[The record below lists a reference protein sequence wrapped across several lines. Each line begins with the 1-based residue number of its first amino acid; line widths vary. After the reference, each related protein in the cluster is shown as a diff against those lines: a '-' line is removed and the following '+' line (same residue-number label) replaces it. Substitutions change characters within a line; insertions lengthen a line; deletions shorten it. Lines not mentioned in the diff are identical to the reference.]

1 MNKKSLLAIILATL
15 MLIVPGLGMIT
26 EIKAETIKAN
36 PTQDGWTLNNVSV
49 NGGDPLPKISGGR
62 QEYQIRSLRGI
73 YDKPYK
79 NYVENFIITIKNPG
93 KGTQRV
99 IKTSRIKLESK
110 VGIKDKD
117 DSYSVNLSQ
126 TEVDNTRF
134 KLNFYPGETGVEI
147 EAEVK
152 DLGEKLFTLS
162 TREEKSSRNG
172 ENPEKLV
179 EEPGV
184 IKDHQCVESDGWG
197 GYPKHCDSSWGS
209 QEGCP
214 CRFRKYVSQGS
225 YTAYTTDYIEEVTS
239 LSIPFFDRVY
249 ENFDDGLEI
258 TQPANMKIKHVKT
271 QTKEYYT
278 RGKVDDEGKS
288 VDIDNTYN
296 VEITKSFSSDSRD
309 ISYSNNSYIKPTL
322 SKDIQYKVTVGD
334 EEEPI
339 LESVVKSGTSNSA
352 SELSKIPRGA
362 HIKFNNPYK
371 KSTGGEGGTVVVP
384 GGDSSAVIE
393 LMKQIQ
399 AQITELEKKVA
410 VLETKNTNIE
420 SQLKE
425 LKDKTVELEK
435 KNTEISSKLQSLEEI
450 KTNIANLQ
458 KEVNKLSEEK
468 KALENK
474 VNNINTEIAT
484 TKEKISNLEKN
495 LSNLTDKSEIEKV
508 KNSIKENKEKLQ
520 KLENSKVELEKSITN
535 NTNKINEAE
544 KSIANNNQTIKDL
557 NNSIKTLENEKTT
570 IENKIKEIVNND
582 NRAKEE
588 SSKLKEQIASLN
600 NQLISLTKTLKE
612 STEKQSKE
620 VEYQRLLLEKRIER
634 LTKEVDNQ
642 DEVKAQIAELIKQIE
657 ELKKRPINPG
667 IDINGE
673 EADDPIVKPGDN
685 ETVKPGTNTEKTIQ
699 EIIKYLK
706 GDGNLTPAE
715 KELLDKLINK
725 QNNSL
730 TDEEKALLKQLL
742 DKKNNSL
749 TAEELKELKALLE
762 KRDNSLTKEE
772 KALLE
777 KLISKQENSL
787 TAKEKAEL
795 ERLIKEKDKLN
806 QEELARLRELL
817 EKKDNSLTEAEKA
830 LLKQL
835 LEKQNN
841 SLTDKEKARLQELLD
856 KQNNGLTDA
865 EKALLKKL
873 LSKQAN
879 GLTPEERALLEKLLS
894 KQLNKEQIE
903 NIKNIINTTNK
914 LTRDEKK
921 EALDLI
927 NTITERKLTIA
938 EEVRLIKI
946 LEKIT
951 KDEERPRPPFGNITD
966 SNSGSMSGF
975 GRIDSLKDNKSKSIE
990 EIIAE
995 NKKKQNDKNNSTEVG
1010 SKDDSKEV
1018 KRTNT
1023 TVEQLLAQMREKY
1036 NKTAEKS
1043 EVVFPIDANY
1053 YVENN
1058 EKQFMDAKTFI
1069 ANGRTML
1076 PIRYVANILGFSVQW
1091 NQDTRTIT
1099 FTNISNPVLKQG
1111 TFTIDL
1117 DGIVVEGTDAT
1128 SKANPYFVMDQAP
1141 VIIRDRTYVSISNLI
1156 KVFGGTH
1163 GETNT
1168 GTHTIEWDS
1177 SIKSAIVRKLVK

>member
-15 MLIVPGLGMIT
+15 MLIVPGLGMVT

-36 PTQDGWTLNNVSV
+36 PAQDGWILNNVSV
-49 NGGDPLPKISGGR
+49 NGGDQLPKISGGR

-73 YDKPYK
+73 YDKTYK

-110 VGIKDKD
+110 VGIKGKD
-117 DSYSVNLSQ
+117 DSYSVNLSK

-134 KLNFYPGETGVEI
+134 KLNFYPGETGVEMKV
-147 EAEVK
+147 EVK
-152 DLGEKLFTLS
+152 DLGDKLFNLS
-162 TREEKSSRNG
+162 TRDKDHSETHI
-172 ENPEKLV
+172 NPDKTV
-179 EEPGV
+179 EENGR
-184 IKDHQCVESDGWG
+184 IKNGQCTDDSGYWG
-197 GYPKHCDSSWGS
+197 RPPEHCKNGTGD
-209 QEGCP
+209 EGCP
-214 CRFRKYVSQGS
+214 CRFFKYVSQGG
-225 YTAYTTDYIEEVTS
+225 YTEYFTDYIETLS
-239 LSIPFFDRVY
+239 LSIPFYDRIY

-258 TQPANMKIKHVKT
+258 TYPASLRFDYTNT
-271 QTKEYYT
+271 QTKKHST
-278 RGKVDDEGKS
+278 VGKVNEEGESDNIDETHN
-288 VDIDNTYN
+288 I
-296 VEITKSFSSDSRD
+296 EATKSFYLYDDSV
-309 ISYSNNSYIKPTL
+309 SYYNNRYIKPTL
-322 SKDIQYKVTVGD
+322 SKDVQYKVTIGD
-334 EEEPI
+334 EEEPV
-339 LESVVKSGTSNSA
+339 LEQVVKSGNSNSA
-352 SELSKIPRGA
+352 SELDKIPRGA
-362 HIKFNNPYK
+362 HVKFNNPYK
-371 KSTGGEGGTVVVP
+371 KSDGGSTGGTVVVP

-420 SQLKE
+420 LQLKE

-435 KNTEISSKLQSLEEI
+435 KNTEINSKLQSLEEI
-450 KTNIANLQ
+450 KNNISNLQ

-474 VNNINTEIAT
+474 VNNINTEIAA
-484 TKEKISNLEKN
+484 TKEKINNLEKN

-508 KNSIKENKEKLQ
+508 KNSIKENKEKLE
-520 KLENSKVELEKSITN
+520 KLENSKVELEKSIAN
-535 NTNKINEAE
+535 NTNKINETE
-544 KSIANNNQTIKDL
+544 KTIENNKQIIQDL
-557 NNSIKTLENEKTT
+557 NSSIKVLENEKVV
-570 IENKIKEIVNND
+570 IENKIKEIVNNESE
-582 NRAKEE
+582 AKEE
-588 SSKLKEQIASLN
+588 SLKLKEQITSLN
-600 NQLISLTKTLKE
+600 NQLISLTQTLKE

-620 VEYQRLLLEKRIER
+620 VERQKLLLEKRIER

-642 DEVKAQIAELIKQIE
+642 SDVKAQIAELIKQIE

-667 IDINGE
+667 ININGE
-673 EADDPIVKPGDN
+673 EADDPAVKPSDKTGN
-685 ETVKPGTNTEKTIQ
+685 NGIVKPGTNTEKTIQ

-762 KRDNSLTKEE
+762 KQSNSLTKEE

-777 KLISKQENSL
+777 KLIIKQENSL
-787 TAKEKAEL
+787 TIKEREEL
-795 ERLIKEKDKLN
+795 ERLIENKDKLN

-835 LEKQNN
+835 LEKQDN

-856 KQNNGLTDA
+856 KQNKGLTDA
-865 EKALLKKL
+865 
-873 LSKQAN
+873 
-879 GLTPEERALLEKLLS
+879 ERALLEKLLS
-894 KQLNKEQIE
+894 KQLNEKQIE
-903 NIKNIINTTNK
+903 NIRNIINTTNK
-914 LTRDEKK
+914 LTKDEKK

-927 NTITERKLTIA
+927 NTITERKLTVS
-938 EEVRLIKI
+938 EEVRLIKL
-946 LEKIT
+946 LEKII
-951 KDEERPRPPFGNITD
+951 KDEERPRPPFGNIID
-966 SNSGSMSGF
+966 SNSGSMGGL

-995 NKKKQNDKNNSTEVG
+995 NKKKQDDKDNSTEAAD
-1010 SKDDSKEV
+1010 KDDNKGV
-1018 KRTNT
+1018 KTTGT
-1023 TVEQLLAQMREKY
+1023 TVEQLLTQMRNKY
-1036 NKTAEKS
+1036 NETSEKS
-1043 EVVFPIDANY
+1043 EIIFPINANY

-1076 PIRYVANILGFSVQW
+1076 PIRYVANVLGFSVQW

-1099 FTNISNPVLKQG
+1099 FTNISNPVLKQETLTVTLDG
-1111 TFTIDL
+1111 TVLDGTDL
-1117 DGIVVEGTDAT
+1117 DYKT
-1128 SKANPYFVMDQAP
+1128 NLYYVMDQAP
-1141 VIIRDRTYVSISNLI
+1141 VIIKDRTYVSISNLI
-1156 KVFGGTH
+1156 KAFGGTH

-1177 SIKSAIVRKLVK
+1177 SVKSAIVRKLVK